1 MRSTRSPRSV
11 LQDQLSR
18 LVTCLPD
25 IREGQDEAIH
35 DARVA
40 TRRIREALV
49 LSGANLDGEESS
61 PVAGVV
67 QRAAAALGKARDSDV
82 ILDLLNLLEERVSTA
97 GPLVAKLRRDLA
109 RARQKTR
116 RRLIKEI
123 ETLDLAAI
131 PQLVARSDGW
141 SPFHLPF
148 GQAGWRERLREHI
161 AERAVDVRQSI
172 EHASGV
178 YFPNRSHAARLAM
191 KKLRYALE
199 LAQETG
205 AWNVQRAI
213 RRLRKAQDVLGKAH
227 DREVLLGRLKPL
239 AQEDAGADRG
249 AAESL
254 VVFLE
259 ADILAL
265 HRRYLGMRS
274 EIAAICDA
282 CERSRRRRRPA
293 RALLAAG
300 AALPALMLLAYPA
313 ASAPERTASTS
324 DDLKVNVRVSN
335 EPLRRRD
342 RVGSPS

>member
-1 MRSTRSPRSV
+1 MLRTRSPRSI

-18 LVTCLPD
+18 LVACLPD
-25 IREGQDEAIH
+25 VREGEDEAIH

-40 TRRIREALV
+40 TRRIREALA
-49 LSGANLDGEESS
+49 LSGTNLDGGESS
-61 PVAGVV
+61 PVASVI
-67 QRAAAALGKARDSDV
+67 QRATAALGKARDSDV
-82 ILDLLNLLEERVSTA
+82 TLDLLRVLDERVSAA
-97 GPLVAKLRRDLA
+97 GPLIAKLRRDTS
-109 RARQKTR
+109 RARQKAR

-123 ETLDLAAI
+123 DTLDLAAV
-131 PQLVARSDGW
+131 PRLVARADRW

-148 GQAGWRERLREHI
+148 GQSGWRERLREHI

-205 AWNVQRAI
+205 AWRVPRAI
-213 RRLRKAQDVLGKAH
+213 RRLRKAQDVLGQAH

-239 AQEDAGADRG
+239 AQQDAGADRG

-254 VVFLE
+254 VVYLE

-274 EIAAICDA
+274 DVTAICNA
-282 CERSRRRRRPA
+282 CERSARRRRPA
-293 RALLAAG
+293 RALLAAS
-300 AALPALMLLAYPA
+300 AALPALVLLAQPAAATEHA
-313 ASAPERTASTS
+313 ASAS
-324 DDLKVNVRVSN
+324 DDLKVKVRVSDK
-335 EPLRRRD
+335 PLRGRD
-342 RVGSPS
+342 RVGSRS